1 MSNHVGTHREGA
13 GAIQQPAMYVC
24 ERNLAARR
32 IDGLRNI
39 AANSSVKSLS
49 FGGRP
54 DSSVRN
60 MAIDWAVRLA

>member
-1 MSNHVGTHREGA
+1 
-13 GAIQQPAMYVC
+13 MYVC